1 MAASETSSTLIGA
14 LWGVD
19 SRASRLEKFVRL
31 AVLAFAG
38 TALLA
43 ITAQISVPMWP
54 VPMTMQTFAVVLI
67 GAAYGWRLG
76 GATVALYLAEGAM
89 GLPVFANGGSLASL
103 AGPTAGYL
111 FAFVAAAALVGALIE
126 KGWGRSLLKTT
137 LAMTLGTA
145 VIFAGGLAWLS
156 TFTGVEKAL
165 VVGMYP
171 FLPGA
176 VFKIA
181 LAVAVLPMAWK
192 LIGKLRK

>member
-1 MAASETSSTLIGA
+1 MSSSETSSTLIGA
-14 LWGVD
+14 LWSVD
-19 SRASRLEKFVRL
+19 VDASRLEKFFRI

-43 ITAQISVPMWP
+43 ISAQISVPMWP

-89 GLPVFANGGSLASL
+89 GLPVFSNGGSLASL

-111 FAFVAAAALVGALIE
+111 FAFVAAAALVGALVE
-126 KGWGRSLLKTT
+126 KGWGRSLFKTS
-137 LAMTLGTA
+137 LAMTIGTA

-171 FLPGA
+171 FLVGA
-176 VFKIA
+176 VVKIA
-181 LAVAVLPMAWK
+181 LAAAVLPMAWK
-192 LIGKLRK
+192 LVGKIRK

>member
-14 LWGVD
+14 LWSVD

-31 AVLAFAG
+31 AVLAVAG

-43 ITAQISVPMWP
+43 ISAQISVPMWP

-126 KGWGRSLLKTT
+126 QGWGRSLLKTT

-145 VIFAGGLAWLS
+145 VIFAGGIAWLS